1 MLLDAD
7 EGLVATPGAFTHREG
22 CPSSRLA
29 PRGVGQSINSG
40 MSAHGSSFSRFAM
53 VEVEVEHT
61 ARKQL
66 CESGAK
72 DSTVLLE
79 SAGWS
84 WSGRS
89 IFG

>member
-7 EGLVATPGAFTHREG
+7 EGLVADPDMCTHREG
-22 CPSSRLA
+22 CPSSRLS
-29 PRGVGQSINSG
+29 PRGLSIKSG